1 MTEIKGIIFDC
12 FGVLLTDSMSA
23 ALEVYATGDQ
33 HKRDAVWDLVKA
45 ANVGMK
51 SSHDVRQEAANILG
65 ITPAEWVDAINN
77 GEVRNIMLM
86 DYIKSL
92 RPVYKTALLSNIS
105 ATGLDRR
112 FSKNELD
119 ELFDVVVPS
128 GKYGIAKPDVEIYQL
143 TSQLLGLEPS
153 ECIMIDDKEDFC
165 AGAEAAGMSSI
176 LYQDFENFS
185 KDINQILVG

>member
-1 MTEIKGIIFDC
+1 MIKGIIFDC
-12 FGVLLTDSMSA
+12 FGVLLTDSMSV
-23 ALEVYATGDQ
+23 ALDLYALG
-33 HKRDAVWDLVKA
+33 HPEKRQAVWDLVKA

-51 SSHDVRQEAANILG
+51 SSLDVRREAAEILG
-65 ITPAEWVDAINN
+65 ISQKQWVSAIDN
-77 GEVRNIMLM
+77 GEVRNILLI

-92 RPVYKTALLSNIS
+92 RSNYKTALLSNIS

-112 FSKNELD
+112 FSIAELN

-143 TSQLLGLEPS
+143 TSQLLGIEPS